1 MIESFFDRYRYT
13 LMALFSGLILIG
25 SGVSL
30 GIGLFGKQGVEEAVV
45 TNATRV
51 SGSQVESGL
60 SNQTIGEKINI
71 NTATAGELEQLPGIG
86 PSKAKAIVD
95 YRNRN
100 GPFRSPA
107 EIQNVSGIGPKTF
120 EKLKDLI
127 TVK

>member
-1 MIESFFDRYRYT
+1 
-13 LMALFSGLILIG
+13 MALFSGLILIG